1 MGAALT
7 PSYQISQLDEVVE
20 VVVKD
25 RPRGLMLHDELAEP
39 VLDCSR
45 APPWTFVSPFLFQLL
60 VLVGGGVPNWEKSSM
75 VTTLADADGI
85 PHSIAATLKIVV
97 AIQRI
102 CHSFRQAD
110 VPNPFGTVFEENDT
124 M

>member
-1 MGAALT
+1 
-7 PSYQISQLDEVVE
+7 
-20 VVVKD
+20 
-25 RPRGLMLHDELAEP
+25 
-39 VLDCSR
+39 
-45 APPWTFVSPFLFQLL
+45 
-60 VLVGGGVPNWEKSSM
+60 M

-97 AIQRI
+97 AIQRM

-110 VPNPFGTVFEENDT
+110 VPNPFGTVFKENDT